1 MLRILLV
8 LGFLFS
14 AVLGNSQIL
23 PSYQA
28 VHYKKES
35 SSSGQR
41 TFTNCGKTG
50 RNGPSQ
56 SDCNTAYAS
65 TDLNG
70 EVTLSGGIQ
79 SWTVPYTGTY
89 TITVYGA
96 QGAIGSSSSSKAGG
110 KGAKIS
116 GEFNLT
122 KDAVI
127 KILVG
132 QQGLEGDYMGGGGGG
147 SFVVASDDT
156 ALIIAGGGGG
166 GMGTSGN
173 TRGHRD
179 GEPGLTGTSGGD
191 SEVTSGNFGAAASG
205 SGGGARARG
214 GSNGYGGGGSV
225 AGGGGG
231 FIGNGGQG
239 WGSQASNI
247 ANAGLSFLNGGT
259 GGDTSGT
266 RVNRTSSDGGF
277 GGGGASHDSSV
288 STNGYGGGGGGY
300 SGGGGGNWSS
310 PNSGNGGGGGSYN
323 NGSNK
328 SSVEGNNSGHGKV
341 EISW

>member
-1 MLRILLV
+1 MHRFLSVIIFLLSIS
-8 LGFLFS
+8 FS
-14 AVLGNSQIL
+14 YSQIL
-23 PSYQA
+23 PAQHG
-28 VHYKKES
+28 VHYKRL
-35 SSSGQR
+35 SSGER
-41 TFTNCGKTG
+41 TFTNCSKTG
-50 RNGPSQ
+50 REGPSQ

-116 GEFNLT
+116 GQFNLT
-122 KDAVI
+122 KDDVI

-147 SFVVASDDT
+147 SYVVTSDNT

-173 TRGHRD
+173 ARGHRD
-179 GEPGLTGTSGGD
+179 GEPGLTGTSGGN
-191 SEVTSGNFGAAASG
+191 SEVTSGSYGAAASG
-205 SGGGARARG
+205 SGGGARASG

-225 AGGGGG
+225 GGGGGG
-231 FIGNGGQG
+231 FIGNGGPGYESQG
-239 WGSQASNI
+239 GYI

-259 GGDTSGT
+259 GGNTTGA
-266 RVNRTSSDGGF
+266 RPGRTSSDGGF
-277 GGGGASHDSSV
+277 GGGGASYDSSV
-288 STNGYGGGGGGY
+288 GTNGYAGGGGGY
-300 SGGGGGNWSS
+300 SGGGGGNWNGSQ
-310 PNSGNGGGGGSYN
+310 SGNGGGGGSYN

>member
-1 MLRILLV
+1 MKKAFF
-8 LGFLFS
+8 FLFFLFTLS
-14 AVLGNSQIL
+14 SYSQIL
-23 PSYQA
+23 PTYQGFFK
-28 VHYKKES
+28 HH
-35 SSSGQR
+35 SSSGERQ
-41 TFTNCGKTG
+41 FTNCGKTG
-50 RNGPSQ
+50 KNGPSQ
-56 SDCNTAYAS
+56 SNCNTAYAS

-70 EVTLSGGIQ
+70 EVTVSGGIQ

-110 KGAKIS
+110 KGAKMS
-116 GEFNLT
+116 GEFSLT
-122 KDAVI
+122 KNDVI

-147 SFVVASDDT
+147 SYVVTSNDT
-156 ALIIAGGGGG
+156 PLIIAGGGGG

-173 TRGHRD
+173 SRGHRD
-179 GEPGLTGTSGGD
+179 GGPGLTGTSGGD
-191 SEVTSGNFGAAASG
+191 SEITPGNFGAAASG

-231 FIGNGGQG
+231 FIGNGGKG
-239 WGSQASNI
+239 WGSQVSNI

-259 GGDTSGT
+259 GGDVSGT
-266 RVNRTSSDGGF
+266 RSNRTSSDGGF

-300 SGGGGGNWSS
+300 SGGGGGNWNGSQ
-310 PNSGNGGGGGSYN
+310 SGNGGGGGSYN
-323 NGSNK
+323 SGSNQ
-328 SSVEGNNSGHGKV
+328 SNVSDINEGHGKV
-341 EISW
+341 IISW

>member
-1 MLRILLV
+1 MKKAFS
-8 LGFLFS
+8 FLFFLFTLS
-14 AVLGNSQIL
+14 SYSQIL
-23 PSYQA
+23 PTYQGFFK
-28 VHYKKES
+28 HH
-35 SSSGQR
+35 SSSGERQ
-41 TFTNCGKTG
+41 FTNCGKTG
-50 RNGPSQ
+50 KNGPSQ
-56 SDCNTAYAS
+56 SNCNTAYAS

-70 EVTLSGGIQ
+70 EVTVSGGIQ

-110 KGAKIS
+110 KGAKMS
-116 GEFNLT
+116 GEFSLT
-122 KDAVI
+122 KNDVI

-147 SFVVASDDT
+147 SYVVTSNDT
-156 ALIIAGGGGG
+156 PLIIAGGGGG

-173 TRGHRD
+173 SRGHRD
-179 GEPGLTGTSGGD
+179 GGPGLTGTSGGD
-191 SEVTSGNFGAAASG
+191 SEITPGNFGAAASG

-231 FIGNGGQG
+231 FIGNGGKG
-239 WGSQASNI
+239 WGSQVNNI

-259 GGDTSGT
+259 GGDISGT
-266 RVNRTSSDGGF
+266 RSNRTSSDGGF

-300 SGGGGGNWSS
+300 SGGGGGNWNGSQ
-310 PNSGNGGGGGSYN
+310 SGNGGGGGSYN
-323 NGSNK
+323 SGSNQ
-328 SSVEGNNSGHGKV
+328 SNVSDINEGHGKV
-341 EISW
+341 IISW

>member
-1 MLRILLV
+1 MKKAFF
-8 LGFLFS
+8 FLFFLFTLS
-14 AVLGNSQIL
+14 SYSQIL
-23 PSYQA
+23 PTYQGFFK
-28 VHYKKES
+28 HH
-35 SSSGQR
+35 SSSGERQ
-41 TFTNCGKTG
+41 FTNCGKTG
-50 RNGPSQ
+50 KNGPSQ
-56 SDCNTAYAS
+56 SNCNTAYAS

-70 EVTLSGGIQ
+70 EVTVSGGIQ

-110 KGAKIS
+110 KGAKMS
-116 GEFNLT
+116 GEFSLT
-122 KDAVI
+122 KNDVI

-147 SFVVASDDT
+147 SYVVTSNDT
-156 ALIIAGGGGG
+156 PLIIAGGGGG

-173 TRGHRD
+173 SRGHRD
-179 GEPGLTGTSGGD
+179 GGPGLTGTSGGD
-191 SEVTSGNFGAAASG
+191 SEITPGNFGAAASG

-231 FIGNGGQG
+231 FIGNGGKG
-239 WGSQASNI
+239 WGSQVNNI

-259 GGDTSGT
+259 GGDISGT
-266 RVNRTSSDGGF
+266 RSNRTSSDGGF

-300 SGGGGGNWSS
+300 SGGGGGNWNGSQ
-310 PNSGNGGGGGSYN
+310 SGNGGGGGSYN
-323 NGSNK
+323 SGSNQ
-328 SSVEGNNSGHGKV
+328 SNVSDINEGHGKV
-341 EISW
+341 IISW

>member
-1 MLRILLV
+1 MERLLTIV
-8 LGFLFS
+8 IFLFS
-14 AVLGNSQIL
+14 YSFGYCQIL
-23 PSYQA
+23 PAQHG
-28 VHYKKES
+28 VHYKKP
-35 SSSGQR
+35 SSGER
-41 TFTNCGKTG
+41 NFTNCSKTG
-50 RNGPSQ
+50 REGPSQ

-79 SWTVPYTGTY
+79 SWTVPHTGTY

-116 GEFNLT
+116 GQFNLT
-122 KDAVI
+122 KDDVI

-147 SFVVASDDT
+147 TYVVTSDNT

-166 GMGTSGN
+166 MGTSGN
-173 TRGHRD
+173 ARGHRD
-179 GEPGLTGTSGGD
+179 GEPGLTGTSGGN
-191 SEVTSGNFGAAASG
+191 SEITSGNFGAAASG
-205 SGGGARARG
+205 SGGGAKASG
-214 GSNGYGGGGSV
+214 GSNGYGGGGAV
-225 AGGGGG
+225 GGGGGG

-239 WGSQASNI
+239 WGSQVNNI

-259 GGDTSGT
+259 GGNTSGT
-266 RVNRTSSDGGF
+266 RAGRTSSDGGF
-277 GGGGASHDSSV
+277 GGGGASHDSSAN
-288 STNGYGGGGGGY
+288 TNGYGGGGGGY
-300 SGGGGGNWSS
+300 SGGGGGNW
-310 PNSGNGGGGGSYN
+310 NGTQSGNGGGGGSYN

-341 EISW
+341 TISWE

>member
-1 MLRILLV
+1 MERLLTIV
-8 LGFLFS
+8 IFLFS
-14 AVLGNSQIL
+14 YSFGYCQIL
-23 PSYQA
+23 PAQHG
-28 VHYKKES
+28 VHYKKP
-35 SSSGQR
+35 SSGER
-41 TFTNCGKTG
+41 NFTNCSKTG
-50 RNGPSQ
+50 REGPSQ

-79 SWTVPYTGTY
+79 SWTVPHTGTY

-116 GEFNLT
+116 GQFNLT
-122 KDAVI
+122 KDDVI

-147 SFVVASDDT
+147 TYVVTSDNT

-166 GMGTSGN
+166 GMGTSG
-173 TRGHRD
+173 TARGHRD
-179 GEPGLTGTSGGD
+179 GEPGLTGTSGGN
-191 SEVTSGNFGAAASG
+191 SEITSGNFGAAASG
-205 SGGGARARG
+205 SGGGAKASG
-214 GSNGYGGGGSV
+214 GSNGYGGGGAV
-225 AGGGGG
+225 GGGGGG

-239 WGSQASNI
+239 WGSQLSNL

-259 GGDTSGT
+259 GGNTSGT
-266 RVNRTSSDGGF
+266 RAGRTSSDGGF
-277 GGGGASHDSSV
+277 GGGGASHDSSAN
-288 STNGYGGGGGGY
+288 TNGYGGGGGGY
-300 SGGGGGNWSS
+300 SGGGGGNW
-310 PNSGNGGGGGSYN
+310 NGTQSGNGGGGGSYN

-328 SSVEGNNSGHGKV
+328 SSLEGNNSGHGKV
-341 EISW
+341 TISWE

>member
-1 MLRILLV
+1 MKKAFFFIFF
-8 LGFLFS
+8 FLFTLS
-14 AVLGNSQIL
+14 SYSQIL
-23 PSYQA
+23 PTYQGFFK
-28 VHYKKES
+28 HH
-35 SSSGQR
+35 SSSGERQ
-41 TFTNCGKTG
+41 FTNCGKTG
-50 RNGPSQ
+50 KNGPSQ
-56 SDCNTAYAS
+56 SNCNTAYAS

-70 EVTLSGGIQ
+70 EVTVSGGIQ

-110 KGAKIS
+110 KGAKMS
-116 GEFNLT
+116 GEFSLT
-122 KDAVI
+122 KNDVI

-147 SFVVASDDT
+147 SYVVTSNDT
-156 ALIIAGGGGG
+156 PLIIAGGGGG

-173 TRGHRD
+173 SRGHRD
-179 GEPGLTGTSGGD
+179 GGPGLTGTSGGD
-191 SEVTSGNFGAAASG
+191 SEITPGNFGAAASG

-231 FIGNGGQG
+231 FIGNGGKG
-239 WGSQASNI
+239 WGSQVNNI

-259 GGDTSGT
+259 GGDISGT
-266 RVNRTSSDGGF
+266 RSNRTSSDGGF

-300 SGGGGGNWSS
+300 SGGGGGNWNGSQ
-310 PNSGNGGGGGSYN
+310 SGNGGGGGSYN
-323 NGSNK
+323 SGSNQ
-328 SSVEGNNSGHGKV
+328 SNVSDINEGHGKV
-341 EISW
+341 IISW

>member
-1 MLRILLV
+1 MKFFFFLIQF
-8 LGFLFS
+8 FLFS
-14 AVLGNSQIL
+14 ISCYSQIL
-23 PSYQA
+23 PTYQGFFK
-28 VHYKKES
+28 HH
-35 SSSGQR
+35 SSSGERQ
-41 TFTNCGKTG
+41 FTNCGKTG
-50 RNGPSQ
+50 KSGPSQ
-56 SDCNTAYAS
+56 SNCNTAYFS
-65 TDLNG
+65 TDLEG
-70 EVTLSGGIQ
+70 EVTVSNGIQ

-96 QGAIGSSSSSKAGG
+96 QGSIGSSSSSKAGG

-116 GEFNLT
+116 GEFSLT
-122 KDAVI
+122 KNDVI

-147 SFVVASDDT
+147 SYVVTSNDT
-156 ALIIAGGGGG
+156 PLIIAGGGGG

-173 TRGHRD
+173 SRGHRD
-179 GEPGLTGTSGGD
+179 GGPGLTGTSGGD
-191 SEVTSGNFGAAASG
+191 SEITPGNFGAAASG

-231 FIGNGGQG
+231 FIGNGGKG
-239 WGSQASNI
+239 WGSQTNNI

-259 GGDTSGT
+259 GGDISGT
-266 RVNRTSSDGGF
+266 RSNRTSSDGGF

-300 SGGGGGNWSS
+300 SGGGGGNWNGSQ
-310 PNSGNGGGGGSYN
+310 SGNGGGGGSYN
-323 NGSNK
+323 SGSNQ
-328 SSVEGNNSGHGKV
+328 SNASDINEGHGKV
-341 EISW
+341 IISW

>member
-1 MLRILLV
+1 MERLLTIV
-8 LGFLFS
+8 IFLFS
-14 AVLGNSQIL
+14 YSFGYCQIL
-23 PSYQA
+23 PAQHG
-28 VHYKKES
+28 VHYKKP
-35 SSSGQR
+35 SSGER
-41 TFTNCGKTG
+41 TFTNCSKTG
-50 RNGPSQ
+50 REGPSQ

-79 SWTVPYTGTY
+79 SWTVPHTGTY
-89 TITVYGA
+89 TIIVYGA

-116 GEFNLT
+116 GHFNLT
-122 KDAVI
+122 KDDVI

-147 SFVVASDDT
+147 TYVVTSDNT

-173 TRGHRD
+173 ARGHRD
-179 GEPGLTGTSGGD
+179 GEPGLTGTSGGN
-191 SEVTSGNFGAAASG
+191 SEITSGNFGAAASG
-205 SGGGARARG
+205 SGGGAKATG
-214 GSNGYGGGGSV
+214 GSNGYGGGGAV
-225 AGGGGG
+225 GGGGGG

-239 WGSQASNI
+239 WGSQVNNI

-259 GGDTSGT
+259 GGNTSGT
-266 RVNRTSSDGGF
+266 RAGRTSSDGGF
-277 GGGGASHDSSV
+277 GGGGASHDSSAN
-288 STNGYGGGGGGY
+288 TNGYGGGGGGY
-300 SGGGGGNWSS
+300 SGGGGGNWNGSQ
-310 PNSGNGGGGGSYN
+310 SGNGGGGGSYN

-341 EISW
+341 TISWE